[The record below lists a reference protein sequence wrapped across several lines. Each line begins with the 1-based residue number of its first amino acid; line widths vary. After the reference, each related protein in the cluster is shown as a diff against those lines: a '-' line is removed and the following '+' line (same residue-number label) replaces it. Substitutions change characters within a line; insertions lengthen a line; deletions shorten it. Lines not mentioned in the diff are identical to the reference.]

1 MSKKR
6 KVVKTIGGISLIS
19 GIFVLI
25 GTAGSS
31 DLGRI
36 SASDV
41 ITQLG
46 IGVVLLAVGCFVIN
60 LATGG
65 GVFND

>member
-6 KVVKTIGGISLIS
+6 KVVKVIGGVMFTS
-19 GIFVLI
+19 GLLLLI

-31 DLGRI
+31 DLGTMSFGDI
-36 SASDV
+36 LIQSG
-41 ITQLG
+41 LG
-46 IGVVLLAVGCFVIN
+46 LLLLGVGYFVIK

-65 GVFND
+65 GVYND